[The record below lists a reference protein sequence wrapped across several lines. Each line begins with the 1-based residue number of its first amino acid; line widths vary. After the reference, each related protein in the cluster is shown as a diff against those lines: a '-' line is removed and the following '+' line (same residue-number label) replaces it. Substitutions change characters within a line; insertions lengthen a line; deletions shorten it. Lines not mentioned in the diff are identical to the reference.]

1 MWYCPYLY
9 HDENCINECSTL
21 YKKNIVD
28 IDDIK
33 IIICT
38 RYGTNNSSWFDG
50 VEYVE
55 ECSNVSY
62 PSENW
67 YFRYCFCFFSTYIYD
82 RTSFF
87 DKCIYDEIVGVWAK
101 YRNNCEYKRNISNKD
116 LEIKNENPTI
126 WKYFEKY
133 IKRWKVFN

>member
-1 MWYCPYLY
+1 LY
-9 HDENCINECSTL
+9 HDENCVNECSTL

-62 PSENW
+62 PSEN
-67 YFRYCFCFFSTYIYD
+67 
-82 RTSFF
+82 
-87 DKCIYDEIVGVWAK
+87 
-101 YRNNCEYKRNISNKD
+101 
-116 LEIKNENPTI
+116 
-126 WKYFEKY
+126 
-133 IKRWKVFN
+133 

>member
-1 MWYCPYLY
+1 MY
-9 HDENCINECSTL
+9 HDENCVNECSTL

-38 RYGTNNSSWFDG
+38 RYGTDNSSWFDG

-55 ECSNVSY
+55 DVQMY
-62 PSENW
+62 LTLQ
-67 YFRYCFCFFSTYIYD
+67 YFRYCFYFFSTYIYD

-87 DKCIYDEIVGVWAK
+87 DKCIYDEKVGVWAK